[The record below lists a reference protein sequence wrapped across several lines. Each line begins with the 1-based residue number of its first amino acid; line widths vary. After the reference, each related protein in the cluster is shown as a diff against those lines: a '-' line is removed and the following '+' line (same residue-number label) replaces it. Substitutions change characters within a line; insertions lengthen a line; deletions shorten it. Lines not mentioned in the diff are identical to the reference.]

1 MDGGW
6 RKYVPGHQCLEAG
19 QGHEPGV
26 SPFSRQKFMEFPFL
40 VLELAPPSFMP
51 LCLPFSRE
59 YTALIWWVIAAWC
72 QRGVWGSTLL
82 CRSLPLGPVSPSPHV
97 PPRPL
102 GLSLRVF
109 LGLYGS
115 NSVCSRECPGLVHR
129 WYGAV
134 TMRWALEQEHPG
146 SNSCSFS
153 YWPCGSKHQVSLS
166 FPTFHMGLI

>member
-6 RKYVPGHQCLEAG
+6 QKYVPGHQCLEAG

-59 YTALIWWVIAAWC
+59 YTALIWWVIAAWG

-82 CRSLPLGPVSPSPHV
+82 CRSLPLGSVSA
-97 PPRPL
+97 PPPPAM
-102 GLSLRVF
+102 S
-109 LGLYGS
+109 
-115 NSVCSRECPGLVHR
+115 
-129 WYGAV
+129 
-134 TMRWALEQEHPG
+134 HPG
-146 SNSCSFS
+146 P
-153 YWPCGSKHQVSLS
+153 WGSASTSSWGFMGATQFAPLCRSSLS
-166 FPTFHMGLI
+166 EGTLLSQVKFLHLHSIS